1 MDLVNFLQSI
11 MLASLVSLSHTI
23 HTEPI
28 GNMIDLNN
36 KPQHIDGD
44 TDGVEEK
51 ARLEKK
57 VSLCCMFPSICSV
70 KDYHDP
76 HYSPFPHEMGLVG
89 RKLQTY

>member
-1 MDLVNFLQSI
+1 MDLDDFLQSI
-11 MLASLVSLSHTI
+11 MLAPLVLLSHI
-23 HTEPI
+23 KPI

-36 KPQHIDGD
+36 KPQHNDGD

-51 ARLEKK
+51 ARIEKK

-70 KDYHDP
+70 KDSHDP

-89 RKLQTY
+89 RKLQTDK